1 MTRQAKTKATPTTM
15 PSNFQNKCC
24 SSKAERQLLNSF
36 LLDELHV
43 IFSTYPVEPHSGV
56 VLIWK
61 LEHGVH
67 SSVTTN
73 SSTNQHG
80 EVEVL
85 TDSFSSRTGA
95 SASQSFKVKAHS
107 NQQRWP
113 PRGRPRLPAPA
124 SMERSGSHLLQQTS
138 LRFQLRAAKCQS
150 SQSGPP
156 RALLERPRDH
166 SEDNPCGCLG

>member
-1 MTRQAKTKATPTTM
+1 MVKLKCSLKGEREKNGQPKTIQKT
-15 PSNFQNKCC
+15 FL
-24 SSKAERQLLNSF
+24 SKALPIYLPNIVLALIPWGTSF
-36 LLDELHV
+36 FYLCSGYTKKTLETSHRGPG
-43 IFSTYPVEPHSGV
+43 FSGNHAP
-56 VLIWK
+56 
-61 LEHGVH
+61 
-67 SSVTTN
+67 
-73 SSTNQHG
+73 
-80 EVEVL
+80 
-85 TDSFSSRTGA
+85 DSFSSRTGA

-166 SEDNPCGCLG
+166 SENNPCGCLG

>member
-1 MTRQAKTKATPTTM
+1 MV

-24 SSKAERQLLNSF
+24 SIRAERQLLNSF

-43 IFSTYPVEPHSGV
+43 IFSTYPVELHSGV

-73 SSTNQHG
+73 SSISQHG
-80 EVEVL
+80 EVEEL
-85 TDSFSSRTGA
+85 TDNFSSSTGA

-113 PRGRPRLPAPA
+113 PRGRPSLPAPA
-124 SMERSGSHLLQQTS
+124 SMEQSLSHLLQQTS
-138 LRFQLRAAKCQS
+138 QRFQLRAAKCPS
-150 SQSGPP
+150 SLPGATK
-156 RALLERPRDH
+156 ALLEWPRAH
-166 SEDNPCGCLG
+166 SESNPCGFVG